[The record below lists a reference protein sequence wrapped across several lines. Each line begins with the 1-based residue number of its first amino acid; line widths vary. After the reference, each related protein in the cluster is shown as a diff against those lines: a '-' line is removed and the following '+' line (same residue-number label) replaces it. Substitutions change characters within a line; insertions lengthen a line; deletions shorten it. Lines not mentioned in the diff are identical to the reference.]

1 MGKKSKSSL
10 LLRISITSVLLSVL
24 SGFAFYGCM
33 FLSNQSD
40 NMTWLILCMIFGVLT
55 HLILI
60 ASIGFG
66 IAALCSRIQEK
77 NLAKLSKS
85 GTVENANGK
94 KFKFATVGGFT
105 TTKQVKVVNEN
116 NEEIA
121 FVKENLSGDI
131 LTASLNITADKK
143 GEEIL
148 FSYRNG
154 DFINVYGEV
163 YAKAFRCRKPILLKM
178 SDGREFRLRTNNIWK
193 QYLLIP
199 QIYTLTSE
207 NGIEATYK
215 FTVDKSSFF
224 CEIAENSSLDS
235 DVIVMLAA
243 LVFFKPLHV
252 RDAKD
257 LSRIIN
263 AEDSEDQKD
272 ARFIA
277 RVSFIFGAIL
287 CACWLLRSLALLF
300 D

>member
-1 MGKKSKSSL
+1 MSL
-10 LLRISITSVLLSVL
+10 NVGNR
-24 SGFAFYGCM
+24 
-33 FLSNQSD
+33 
-40 NMTWLILCMIFGVLT
+40 
-55 HLILI
+55 
-60 ASIGFG
+60 
-66 IAALCSRIQEK
+66 
-77 NLAKLSKS
+77 
-85 GTVENANGK
+85 
-94 KFKFATVGGFT
+94 FKFVTVGGFT

-116 NEEIA
+116 KEEIA

-131 LTASLNITADKK
+131 LTTSLNITADKK
-143 GEEIL
+143 GEGIL

-154 DFINVYGEV
+154 DFINVYGEKLGEV
-163 YAKAFRCRKPILLKM
+163 YAKTFRCRKPILLKM
-178 SDGREFRLRTNNIWK
+178 SDGRILRLLTNNIWK

-215 FTVDKSSFF
+215 FTIDKSSFF

-235 DVIVMLAA
+235 NVIVMLAA
-243 LVFFKPLHV
+243 LVFFNPLHV

-257 LSRIIN
+257 LSRIID

-287 CACWLLRSLALLF
+287 FAGWLLRCLALLF